1 MSLRS
6 DLGKVKGLGSAKEGV
21 RHWRLQRLTAIAVIP
36 LSLWFVYSLMAVVG
50 APYDAVVAWI
60 AKPHVTVLLL
70 ALVIA
75 LFWHLK
81 LGMQVVL
88 EDYIHAPGLQI
99 AAQILLRAFAG
110 LGALVAVV
118 SILKIS
124 VGMN

>member
-6 DLGKVKGLGSAKEGV
+6 DLGRVKGLGSAKEGLD
-21 RHWRLQRLTAIAVIP
+21 HWRSQRMTAIALLP
-36 LSLWFVYSLMAVVG
+36 LALWFVTSLMALIN
-50 APYDAVVAWI
+50 APHAAVVAWI
-60 AKPHVTVLLL
+60 AKPYVAALLL

-81 LGMQVVL
+81 LGLQVVI
-88 EDYIHAPGLQI
+88 EDYVHSPWLQI
-99 AAQILLRAFAG
+99 IAQVGVRWAAA
-110 LGALVAVV
+110 LGALLAVV